1 MKKKIRINWAVVV
14 YLLRKAISKFGY
26 ISAGAFIVGLA
37 EYGACWETIIG
48 LVLGLALGVVATI
61 DNEDPTM

>member
-1 MKKKIRINWAVVV
+1 MKKKIRINWSVVV

-26 ISAGAFIVGLA
+26 ISTGAFIVALV

-48 LVLGLALGVVATI
+48 LSLGLALGIVATI
-61 DNEDPTM
+61 DNEDPTL